1 MRKRF
6 RSQTLLLVAGALL
19 ATLPACALFRHH
31 KPAPL
36 VGSWTNR
43 TGAIWAVNRDGT
55 IEVDVQRDGKRDS
68 WGTYTVEGDLLTI
81 RSVGGLLPKG
91 CSGDG
96 IYHFKREGAEVTF
109 TLVKDSCKLRRTTI
123 LLGWHRVR

>member
-1 MRKRF
+1 M
-6 RSQTLLLVAGALL
+6 
-19 ATLPACALFRHH
+19 
-31 KPAPL
+31 
-36 VGSWTNR
+36 
-43 TGAIWAVNRDGT
+43 NRDGT

-68 WGTYTVEGDLLTI
+68 WGTYVVEGDTVTI
-81 RSVGGLLPKG
+81 RSVGGLMPKG

-109 TLVKDSCKLRRTTI
+109 SLVRDSCKLRRTTV